1 MIGTMTVMERVEVL
15 VIPQVS
21 DEILQ
26 RIQNVD
32 RRISIIDARG
42 WFDVELRAS
51 WSQWTVDRYLGSRKY
66 PVSSLDERN
75 RALASAEVVLM
86 GWPPLKDLR
95 ARAPRLKW
103 VHELPA
109 GASNFLDTDLWGADV
124 WVTTT
129 RGLTNRRPMAEYV
142 LASFLHFAR
151 GLHLS
156 YRDQRRHLFDHKTYD
171 PIIVRDKT
179 ACVVGA
185 GGIGQEVA
193 KLCAAAGMRVV
204 GTRRH
209 VASAAPLPPGF
220 ARLAAAHLLH
230 DLLGESEFV
239 AVCCPWTKETTH
251 LIGRAAFAAMKSG
264 TVLVNIARGE
274 IIDEEALLQALAEGK
289 LRGVALDVYDGEFER
304 PPDSRLWDDERVV
317 LTPHVSAVTD
327 VSEHRGV
334 KLFCENLTR
343 YLEGLPL
350 ENVIDWDRGY

>member
-1 MIGTMTVMERVEVL
+1 MAVMEKHEVL
-15 VIPQVS
+15 VIPPVS
-21 DEILQ
+21 DEVLH

-32 RRISIIDARG
+32 RRVKVVDARG
-42 WFDVELRAS
+42 WFDVELRATRP
-51 WSQWTVDRYLGSRKY
+51 QWTVDRYLGARKY
-66 PVSSLDERN
+66 PVTSLEERH
-75 RALASAEVVLM
+75 RALASAEIVLT

-109 GASNFLDTDLWGADV
+109 GASNFLDTDLWGSDV
-124 WVTTT
+124 LVTTS

-151 GLHLS
+151 GLHWS
-156 YRDQRRHLFDHKTYD
+156 YRDQRRHRFDHQTYD
-171 PIIVRDKT
+171 PVTVRDKT

-209 VASAAPLPPGF
+209 VASAAPLPRGF
-220 ARLAAAHLLH
+220 ARLEAAQLLH

-274 IIDEEALLQALAEGK
+274 IIDEEALLQALAQGR
-289 LRGVALDVYDGEFER
+289 LRGVALDVYEGEFER
-304 PPDSRLWDDERVV
+304 PPDARLWDEERVV
-317 LTPHVSAVTD
+317 ITPHVSAGTD

-350 ENVIDWDRGY
+350 ENVIDWERGY

>member
-1 MIGTMTVMERVEVL
+1 MIAVMERVDVL
-15 VIPQVS
+15 VMPQVS
-21 DEILQ
+21 DEVLQ

-32 RRISIIDARG
+32 RRLNIIDARG
-42 WFDVELRAS
+42 WFHVEIRAT
-51 WSQWTVDRYLGSRKY
+51 WSQWTVDRYLGFRTY
-66 PVSSLDERN
+66 PATSFEERN
-75 RALASAEVVLM
+75 RALASAEIVLT

-109 GASNFLDTDLWGADV
+109 GASNFLETDLWGSDV
-124 WVTTT
+124 WVTTS

-156 YRDQRRHLFDHKTYD
+156 YRDQKRHRFDHKTYN
-171 PIIVRDKT
+171 PVIVRDKT

-185 GGIGQEVA
+185 GGIGREVA
-193 KLCAAAGMRVV
+193 KLCAAAGLRVV

-209 VASAAPLPPGF
+209 AASGAPLPPGF
-220 ARLAAAHLLH
+220 ARLEGAHLLN
-230 DLLGESEFV
+230 DLIGESEFV
-239 AVCCPWTKETTH
+239 AVCCPWTKETTR

-264 TVLVNIARGE
+264 TVLVSIARGE

-289 LRGVALDVYDGEFER
+289 LRGVALDVYVGEFER

-317 LTPHVSAVTD
+317 VTPHVSAVTD
-327 VSEHRGV
+327 VSEHGGMT
-334 KLFCENLTR
+334 LFCENLIR
-343 YLEGLPL
+343 YLEGQPL
-350 ENVIDWDRGY
+350 ENAIDWERGY

>member
-1 MIGTMTVMERVEVL
+1 MESVEVL
-15 VIPQVS
+15 VMPQVS
-21 DEILQ
+21 DEVLH

-32 RRISIIDARG
+32 CRVKIVDARG
-42 WFDVELRAS
+42 WFDVELRAT
-51 WSQWTVDRYLGSRKY
+51 WPQWTVDRYLGARKY
-66 PVSSLDERN
+66 PATSSEQRN
-75 RALASAEVVLM
+75 HALASAQIVLT

-109 GASNFLDTDLWGADV
+109 GASNFLDTDLWGSDV
-124 WVTTT
+124 LVTTS
-129 RGLTNRRPMAEYV
+129 RGHTNRRPMAEYV

-156 YRDQRRHLFDHKTYD
+156 YRDQKRRRFDHQTYD
-171 PIIVRDKT
+171 PVIVRDKT
-179 ACVVGA
+179 VCVVGA

-204 GTRRH
+204 GTRRQ
-209 VASAAPLPPGF
+209 VASGAPLPPGF
-220 ARLAAAHLLH
+220 VRLESSHLLH

-239 AVCCPWTKETTH
+239 AVCCPWTKETTR

-274 IIDEEALLQALAEGK
+274 IIDEETLLHALAEGR
-289 LRGVALDVYDGEFER
+289 LRGVALDVYVGEFER
-304 PPDSRLWDDERVV
+304 PPESRLWHDGRVV
-317 LTPHVSAVTD
+317 ITPHVSAATD

-334 KLFCENLTR
+334 MLFCENLTR

-350 ENVIDWDRGY
+350 ENVIDWERGY